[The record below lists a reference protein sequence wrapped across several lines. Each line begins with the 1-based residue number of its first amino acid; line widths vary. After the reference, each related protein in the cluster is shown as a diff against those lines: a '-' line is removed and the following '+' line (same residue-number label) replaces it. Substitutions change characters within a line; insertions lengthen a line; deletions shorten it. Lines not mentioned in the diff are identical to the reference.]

1 MVRLPGR
8 LAYRVV
14 AIRDRRFIRVPEI
27 GVANGA
33 VLVDLRERCPEG
45 LRCFSISAANVNPNN
60 LAGFSVDCEPNP
72 LFIIFI
78 SNKRPQFVTFDY

>member
-1 MVRLPGR
+1 
-8 LAYRVV
+8 
-14 AIRDRRFIRVPEI
+14 
-27 GVANGA
+27 
-33 VLVDLRERCPEG
+33 
-45 LRCFSISAANVNPNN
+45 VNPNN